1 MEIQNEIE
9 EVVQIE
15 EENDRGHMIAEEIVI
30 VTEDVIVTGIEI
42 VIEKDAEH
50 DHVTESARDHV
61 IGNIENK
68 PLPFTIKISLLDCKN
83 VFGSEMRFTR
93 VLRGGS
99 NWSAI
104 PPEKLPPPQLWNKLI
119 PGNSFIARDIFDRAF
134 E

>member
-1 MEIQNEIE
+1 MEIQSEIE
-9 EVVQIE
+9 EVVQIG
-15 EENDRGHMIAEEIVI
+15 EENDRGHMIAEEIV
-30 VTEDVIVTGIEI
+30 TEDETATEIEI
-42 VIEKDAEH
+42 VIEKDADH
-50 DHVTESARDHV
+50 DHVTESALDHV

-119 PGNSFIARDIFDRAF
+119 PGNSF
-134 E
+134 